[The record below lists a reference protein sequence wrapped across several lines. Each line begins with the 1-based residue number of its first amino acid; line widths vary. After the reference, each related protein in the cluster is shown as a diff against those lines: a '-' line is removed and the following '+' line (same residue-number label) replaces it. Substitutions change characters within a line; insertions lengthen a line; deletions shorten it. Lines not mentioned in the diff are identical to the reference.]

1 MKKTTAWILVL
12 TMLFAWVVLSVPAL
26 AETVTDDYA
35 EGDVDASVFLAGQN
49 TENNAH
55 IQGLL
60 CSAGY
65 KVNSTGV
72 SEYLIAAGYDIA
84 VGGAA
89 VKDAVLAGCNI
100 EISGNI
106 GRDVYAF
113 GKNISISGTIGR
125 NAKLAADSVSING
138 TVLGDLDIT
147 AGTILISENAVIS
160 GKLRYNSDADI
171 VAPETTLQDAE
182 IYEPDAADTE
192 TEFYD
197 KRPSATDLLLDAIK
211 GIVFSYV
218 GVLAVAFLLLW
229 LTPLWATVDKK
240 YESASFG
247 KYAAAFGIGF
257 AVLVALPLASVILMV
272 TGFGLRLG
280 FTLLMLYL
288 AAMAVS
294 PVFLSYILGKLLWRK
309 AFKKTANYPA
319 ELAIGVLAWRILAS
333 VPLLSFLVGFI
344 SIPFGIGVFVL
355 LLGKKKTTAPQIP
368 VSAEVSSA
376 VTSEASDNE

>member
-160 GKLRYNSDADI
+160 GQLRYNSDADI
-171 VAPETTLQDAE
+171 VAPEKALQDAE
-182 IYEPDAADTE
+182 IFESDVTDTE
-192 TEFYD
+192 FFEEQ
-197 KRPSATDLLLDAIK
+197 PSATDLLLDAIK

-218 GVLAVAFLLLW
+218 GVLAVAMLLLW
-229 LTPLWATVDKK
+229 LTPLWETVDKK
-240 YESASFG
+240 YENASFG

-309 AFKKTANYPA
+309 AFKKAVNYPA

-344 SIPFGIGVFVL
+344 SLPFGIGVFVL

>member
-12 TMLFAWVVLSVPAL
+12 TMLFAWVALSVPAL

-72 SEYLIAAGYDIA
+72 SEYLIAAGYDIT

-106 GRDVYAF
+106 GRDVYAY

-138 TVLGDLDIT
+138 TVLEDLDIT

-171 VAPETTLQDAE
+171 VAPEKALQDAE
-182 IYEPDAADTE
+182 IFESDVTDTE
-192 TEFYD
+192 FFEEQ
-197 KRPSATDLLLDAIK
+197 PSATDLLLDAIK

-218 GVLAVAFLLLW
+218 GVLAVAMLLLW
-229 LTPLWATVDKK
+229 LTPLWETVDKK
-240 YESASFG
+240 YENASFG

-309 AFKKTANYPA
+309 AFKKAVNYPA

>member
-171 VAPETTLQDAE
+171 VAPEKALQDAE
-182 IYEPDAADTE
+182 IFESDVTDTE
-192 TEFYD
+192 FFEEQ
-197 KRPSATDLLLDAIK
+197 PSATDLLLDAIK

-218 GVLAVAFLLLW
+218 GVLAVAMLLLW
-229 LTPLWATVDKK
+229 LTPLWETVDKK
-240 YESASFG
+240 YENASFG

-309 AFKKTANYPA
+309 AFKKAVNYPA

-344 SIPFGIGVFVL
+344 SLPFGIGVFVL

>member
-171 VAPETTLQDAE
+171 VAPEKALQDAE
-182 IYEPDAADTE
+182 IFESDVTDTE
-192 TEFYD
+192 FFEEQ
-197 KRPSATDLLLDAIK
+197 PSATDLLLDAIK

-218 GVLAVAFLLLW
+218 GVLAVAMLLLW
-229 LTPLWATVDKK
+229 LTPLWETVDKK
-240 YESASFG
+240 YENASFG

-288 AAMAVS
+288 AAIAVS
-294 PVFLSYILGKLLWRK
+294 PVFISFILGKLLWRK
-309 AFKKTANYPA
+309 AFKKSACYPA

>member
-65 KVNSTGV
+65 KVNSAGV

-171 VAPETTLQDAE
+171 VAPEKALQDAE
-182 IYEPDAADTE
+182 IFESDVTDTE
-192 TEFYD
+192 FFEEQ
-197 KRPSATDLLLDAIK
+197 PSATDLLLDAIK

-218 GVLAVAFLLLW
+218 GVLAVAMLLLW
-229 LTPLWATVDKK
+229 LTPLWETVDKK
-240 YESASFG
+240 YENASFG

-309 AFKKTANYPA
+309 AFKKAVNYPA

>member
-171 VAPETTLQDAE
+171 VAPEKALQDAE
-182 IYEPDAADTE
+182 IFESDVTDTE
-192 TEFYD
+192 FFEEQ
-197 KRPSATDLLLDAIK
+197 PSATDLLLDAIK

-218 GVLAVAFLLLW
+218 GVLAVAMLLLW
-229 LTPLWATVDKK
+229 LTPLWETVDKK
-240 YESASFG
+240 YENASFG

-309 AFKKTANYPA
+309 AFKKAVNYPA

>member
-35 EGDVDASVFLAGQN
+35 EGEVDASVFLAGQN

-171 VAPETTLQDAE
+171 VAPEKALQDAE
-182 IYEPDAADTE
+182 IFESDVTDTE
-192 TEFYD
+192 FFEEQ
-197 KRPSATDLLLDAIK
+197 PSATDLLLDAIK

-218 GVLAVAFLLLW
+218 GVLAVTMLLLW
-229 LTPLWATVDKK
+229 LTPLWETVDKK
-240 YESASFG
+240 YENASFG

-309 AFKKTANYPA
+309 AFKKAVNYPA

-344 SIPFGIGVFVL
+344 SLPFGIGVLVL

>member
-1 MKKTTAWILVL
+1 MKKTTAWILALGIICALIAV
-12 TMLFAWVVLSVPAL
+12 SVPAL
-26 AETVTDDYA
+26 AATVIDDYA

-160 GKLRYNSDADI
+160 GNLRYNSDADI

-197 KRPSATDLLLDAIK
+197 ERPSATDLFLDAIK

-229 LTPLWATVDKK
+229 LTPLWETVDKK
-240 YESASFG
+240 YESVSFG

-257 AVLVALPLASVILMV
+257 AVLVALPLVSLILMV

-280 FTLLMLYL
+280 LMLLMLYF
-288 AAMAVS
+288 AAIAVS
-294 PVFLSYILGKLLWRK
+294 PVFISFILGKLLWRK
-309 AFKKTANYPA
+309 AFKKAVNYPA

-344 SIPFGIGVFVL
+344 SLPFGIGVFVL

-368 VSAEVSSA
+368 VSAEVPSA

>member
-1 MKKTTAWILVL
+1 MKKTTAWILALGIICALIAV
-12 TMLFAWVVLSVPAL
+12 SVPAL
-26 AETVTDDYA
+26 AATVIDDYA

-49 TENNAH
+49 TENNAN

-65 KVNSTGV
+65 KVSSTGA
-72 SEYLIAAGYDIA
+72 SEYLIAAGYDIT

-100 EISGNI
+100 EVSGNI
-106 GRDVYAF
+106 GRDVYAV

-160 GKLRYNSDADI
+160 GNLRYNSDADI

-197 KRPSATDLLLDAIK
+197 ERPSATDLFLDAIK

-229 LTPLWATVDKK
+229 LTPLWETVDKK
-240 YESASFG
+240 YESVSFG

-257 AVLVALPLASVILMV
+257 AVLVALPLVSLILMV

-280 FTLLMLYL
+280 LMLLMLYF
-288 AAMAVS
+288 AAIAVS
-294 PVFLSYILGKLLWRK
+294 PVFISFILGKLLWRK
-309 AFKKTANYPA
+309 AFKKSACYPA
-319 ELAIGVLAWRILAS
+319 ELAVGVLAWRILAS

-344 SIPFGIGVFVL
+344 SLPFGIGVLVL

>member
-160 GKLRYNSDADI
+160 GNLRYNSDADI

-197 KRPSATDLLLDAIK
+197 ERPSATDLLLDAIK

-218 GVLAVAFLLLW
+218 GVLAVAMLLLW
-229 LTPLWATVDKK
+229 LTPLWETVDKK
-240 YESASFG
+240 YENASFG

-309 AFKKTANYPA
+309 AFKKAVNYPA

>member
-1 MKKTTAWILVL
+1 MKKTTAWILALGIICALIAV
-12 TMLFAWVVLSVPAL
+12 SVPAL
-26 AETVTDDYA
+26 AATVIDDYA

-49 TENNAH
+49 TENNAY

-171 VAPETTLQDAE
+171 VAPEKALQDAE
-182 IYEPDAADTE
+182 IFESDVTDTE
-192 TEFYD
+192 FFEEQ
-197 KRPSATDLLLDAIK
+197 PSATDLLLDAIK

-218 GVLAVAFLLLW
+218 GVLAVAMLLLW
-229 LTPLWATVDKK
+229 LTPLWETVDKK
-240 YESASFG
+240 YESVSFG

-257 AVLVALPLASVILMV
+257 AVLVALPLVSLILMV

-280 FTLLMLYL
+280 LMLLMLYF
-288 AAMAVS
+288 AAIAVS
-294 PVFLSYILGKLLWRK
+294 PVFISFILGKLLWRK
-309 AFKKTANYPA
+309 AFKKSACYPA
-319 ELAIGVLAWRILAS
+319 ELAVGVLAWRILAS

-344 SIPFGIGVFVL
+344 SLPFGIGVLVL

>member
-171 VAPETTLQDAE
+171 VAPEKALQDAE
-182 IYEPDAADTE
+182 IFESDVTDTE
-192 TEFYD
+192 FFEEQ
-197 KRPSATDLLLDAIK
+197 PSATDLLLDAIK

-218 GVLAVAFLLLW
+218 GVLAVAMLLLW
-229 LTPLWATVDKK
+229 LTPLWETVDKK
-240 YESASFG
+240 YENASFG

-288 AAMAVS
+288 AAIAVS
-294 PVFLSYILGKLLWRK
+294 PVFLSFILGKLLWRK
-309 AFKKTANYPA
+309 AFKKAVNYPA

>member
-84 VGGAA
+84 VGGDA

-171 VAPETTLQDAE
+171 VAPEKALQDAE
-182 IYEPDAADTE
+182 IFESDVTDTE
-192 TEFYD
+192 FFEEQ
-197 KRPSATDLLLDAIK
+197 PSATDLLLDAIK

-218 GVLAVAFLLLW
+218 GVLAVAMLLLC
-229 LTPLWATVDKK
+229 LTPLWETVDKK
-240 YESASFG
+240 YENASFG

-309 AFKKTANYPA
+309 AFKKAVNYPA

-344 SIPFGIGVFVL
+344 SLPFGIGVFVL

>member
-182 IYEPDAADTE
+182 IYEPDVTDTE
-192 TEFYD
+192 FFEEQ
-197 KRPSATDLLLDAIK
+197 PSATDLLLDAIK

-218 GVLAVAFLLLW
+218 GVLAVAMLLLW
-229 LTPLWATVDKK
+229 LTPLWETVDNK
-240 YESASFG
+240 YENASFG

-294 PVFLSYILGKLLWRK
+294 PVFLSYIFGKLLWRK
-309 AFKKTANYPA
+309 AFKKAVNYPA

>member
-171 VAPETTLQDAE
+171 VAPEKALQDAE
-182 IYEPDAADTE
+182 IFESDVTDTE
-192 TEFYD
+192 FFEEQ
-197 KRPSATDLLLDAIK
+197 PSATDLLLDAIK

-218 GVLAVAFLLLW
+218 GVLAVAMLLLW
-229 LTPLWATVDKK
+229 LTPLWETVDKK
-240 YESASFG
+240 YENASFG

-288 AAMAVS
+288 AAIALS
-294 PVFLSYILGKLLWRK
+294 PVFLSFILGKLLWRK
-309 AFKKTANYPA
+309 AFKKAVNYPA

-344 SIPFGIGVFVL
+344 SLPFGIGVFVL

>member
-1 MKKTTAWILVL
+1 MKKTTAWILALSIICALIAV
-12 TMLFAWVVLSVPAL
+12 SVPAL
-26 AETVTDDYA
+26 AATVTDDYA

-49 TENNAH
+49 TENNAN

-65 KVNSTGV
+65 KVSSTGA

-171 VAPETTLQDAE
+171 VAPEKALQDAE
-182 IYEPDAADTE
+182 IFESDVTDTE
-192 TEFYD
+192 FFEEQ
-197 KRPSATDLLLDAIK
+197 PSATDLLLDAIK

-218 GVLAVAFLLLW
+218 GVLAVAMLLLW
-229 LTPLWATVDKK
+229 LTPLWETVDKK
-240 YESASFG
+240 YENASFG

-309 AFKKTANYPA
+309 AFKKAVNYPA

-344 SIPFGIGVFVL
+344 SLPFGIGVFVL

>member
-35 EGDVDASVFLAGQN
+35 EGEVDASVFLAGQN

-171 VAPETTLQDAE
+171 VAPEKALQDAE
-182 IYEPDAADTE
+182 IFESDVTDTE
-192 TEFYD
+192 FFEEQ
-197 KRPSATDLLLDAIK
+197 PSATDLLLDAIK

-218 GVLAVAFLLLW
+218 GVLAVTMLLLW
-229 LTPLWATVDKK
+229 LTPLWETVDKK
-240 YESASFG
+240 YENASFG

-309 AFKKTANYPA
+309 AFKKAVNYPA

-344 SIPFGIGVFVL
+344 SLPFGIGVFVL

>member
-60 CSAGY
+60 CLAGY

-138 TVLGDLDIT
+138 TILGDLDIT
-147 AGTILISENAVIS
+147 AGTIMISENAVIS

-192 TEFYD
+192 FFEEQ
-197 KRPSATDLLLDAIK
+197 PSATDLLLDAIK

-218 GVLAVAFLLLW
+218 GVLAVAMLLLW
-229 LTPLWATVDKK
+229 LTPLWETVDKK
-240 YESASFG
+240 YENASFG

-272 TGFGLRLG
+272 TVFGLRLG

-288 AAMAVS
+288 AAIAVS
-294 PVFLSYILGKLLWRK
+294 PVFLSFILGKLLWRK
-309 AFKKTANYPA
+309 AFKKAVNYPA

>member
-160 GKLRYNSDADI
+160 GNLRYNSDADI

-197 KRPSATDLLLDAIK
+197 ERPSATDLFLDAIK

-229 LTPLWATVDKK
+229 LTPLWETVDKK
-240 YESASFG
+240 YENASFG

-288 AAMAVS
+288 AAMTVS

-309 AFKKTANYPA
+309 AFKKAVNYPA

-344 SIPFGIGVFVL
+344 SLPFGIGVFVL

>member
-65 KVNSTGV
+65 KANSTGV

-171 VAPETTLQDAE
+171 VAPEKALQDAE
-182 IYEPDAADTE
+182 IFESDVTDTE
-192 TEFYD
+192 FFEEQ
-197 KRPSATDLLLDAIK
+197 PSATDLLLDAIK

-218 GVLAVAFLLLW
+218 GVLAVAMLLLW
-229 LTPLWATVDKK
+229 LTPLWETVDKK
-240 YESASFG
+240 YENASFG

-309 AFKKTANYPA
+309 AFKKAVNYPA

-344 SIPFGIGVFVL
+344 SLPFGIGVFVL

>member
-138 TVLGDLDIT
+138 TVLRDLDIT

-171 VAPETTLQDAE
+171 VAPEKALQDAE
-182 IYEPDAADTE
+182 IFESDVTDTE
-192 TEFYD
+192 FFEEQ
-197 KRPSATDLLLDAIK
+197 PSATDLLLDAIK

-218 GVLAVAFLLLW
+218 GVLAVAMLLLW
-229 LTPLWATVDKK
+229 LTPLWETVDKK
-240 YESASFG
+240 YENASFG

-288 AAMAVS
+288 AAIAVS
-294 PVFLSYILGKLLWRK
+294 PVFLSFILGKLLWRK
-309 AFKKTANYPA
+309 AFKKAVNYPA

-344 SIPFGIGVFVL
+344 SLPFGIGVFVL

-368 VSAEVSSA
+368 VSGEVSSA

>member
-35 EGDVDASVFLAGQN
+35 EGEVDASVFLAGQN

-171 VAPETTLQDAE
+171 VAPEKALQDAE
-182 IYEPDAADTE
+182 IFESDVTDTE
-192 TEFYD
+192 FFEEQ
-197 KRPSATDLLLDAIK
+197 PSATDLLLDAIK

-218 GVLAVAFLLLW
+218 GVLAVAMLLLW
-229 LTPLWATVDKK
+229 LTPLWETVDKK
-240 YESASFG
+240 YENASFG

-309 AFKKTANYPA
+309 AFKKAVNYPA

>member
-160 GKLRYNSDADI
+160 GNLRYNSDADI

-197 KRPSATDLLLDAIK
+197 ERPSATDLFLDAIK

-229 LTPLWATVDKK
+229 LTPLWETVDKK
-240 YESASFG
+240 YESVSFG

-257 AVLVALPLASVILMV
+257 AVLVALPLVSLILMV

-280 FTLLMLYL
+280 LMLLMLYF
-288 AAMAVS
+288 AAIAVS
-294 PVFLSYILGKLLWRK
+294 PVFLSFILGKLLWRK
-309 AFKKTANYPA
+309 AFKKAVNYPA

-344 SIPFGIGVFVL
+344 SLPFGIGVFVL

>member
-84 VGGAA
+84 VGGDA

-171 VAPETTLQDAE
+171 VAPEKALQDAE
-182 IYEPDAADTE
+182 ILESDVTDTE
-192 TEFYD
+192 FFEEQ
-197 KRPSATDLLLDAIK
+197 PSTTDLLLDAIK

-218 GVLAVAFLLLW
+218 GVLAVAMLLLW
-229 LTPLWATVDKK
+229 LTPLWETVDKK
-240 YESASFG
+240 YENASFG

-288 AAMAVS
+288 AAIALS
-294 PVFLSYILGKLLWRK
+294 PIFLSFILGKLLWRK
-309 AFKKTANYPA
+309 AFKKAVNYPA

>member
-171 VAPETTLQDAE
+171 VAPEKALQDAE
-182 IYEPDAADTE
+182 IFESDVTDTE
-192 TEFYD
+192 FFEEQ
-197 KRPSATDLLLDAIK
+197 PSATDLLLDAIK

-218 GVLAVAFLLLW
+218 GVLAVAMLLLW
-229 LTPLWATVDKK
+229 LTPLWETVDKK
-240 YESASFG
+240 YENASFG

-288 AAMAVS
+288 AAIAVS
-294 PVFLSYILGKLLWRK
+294 PVFLSFILGKLLWRK
-309 AFKKTANYPA
+309 AFKKAVNYPA

-344 SIPFGIGVFVL
+344 SLPFGIGVFVL

>member
-84 VGGAA
+84 VGGDA

-171 VAPETTLQDAE
+171 VAPEKALQDAE
-182 IYEPDAADTE
+182 IFESDVTDTE
-192 TEFYD
+192 FFEEQ
-197 KRPSATDLLLDAIK
+197 PSATDLLLDAIK

-218 GVLAVAFLLLW
+218 GVLAVAMLLLW
-229 LTPLWATVDKK
+229 LTPLWETVDKK
-240 YESASFG
+240 YENASFG

-288 AAMAVS
+288 AAIAVS
-294 PVFLSYILGKLLWRK
+294 PVFLSFILGKLLWRK
-309 AFKKTANYPA
+309 AFKKAVNYPA

-344 SIPFGIGVFVL
+344 SLPFGIGVFVL

>member
-72 SEYLIAAGYDIA
+72 SEYLIAAGYNIA

-171 VAPETTLQDAE
+171 VAPEKALQDAE
-182 IYEPDAADTE
+182 IFESDVTDTE
-192 TEFYD
+192 FFEEQ
-197 KRPSATDLLLDAIK
+197 PSATDLLLDAIK

-218 GVLAVAFLLLW
+218 GVLAVAMLLLW
-229 LTPLWATVDKK
+229 LTPLWETVDKK
-240 YESASFG
+240 YENASFG

-309 AFKKTANYPA
+309 AFKKAVNYPA

-344 SIPFGIGVFVL
+344 SLPFGIGVFVL

>member
-1 MKKTTAWILVL
+1 MDSCTYHAVCMGW
-12 TMLFAWVVLSVPAL
+12 LSVPAL

-84 VGGAA
+84 VGGDA

-171 VAPETTLQDAE
+171 VAPEKALQDAE
-182 IYEPDAADTE
+182 IFESDVTDTE
-192 TEFYD
+192 FFEEQ
-197 KRPSATDLLLDAIK
+197 PSATDLLLDAIK

-218 GVLAVAFLLLW
+218 GVLAVAMLLLW
-229 LTPLWATVDKK
+229 LTPLWETVDKK
-240 YESASFG
+240 YENASFG

-309 AFKKTANYPA
+309 AFKKAVNYPA

-344 SIPFGIGVFVL
+344 SLPFGIGVFVL

>member
-84 VGGAA
+84 VGGDA

-171 VAPETTLQDAE
+171 VAPEKALQDAE
-182 IYEPDAADTE
+182 IFESDVTDTE
-192 TEFYD
+192 FFEEQ
-197 KRPSATDLLLDAIK
+197 PSATDLLLDAIK

-218 GVLAVAFLLLW
+218 GVLAVAMLLLW
-229 LTPLWATVDKK
+229 LTPLWETVDKK
-240 YESASFG
+240 YENASFG

-309 AFKKTANYPA
+309 AFKKAVNYPA

-344 SIPFGIGVFVL
+344 SLPFGIGVFVL

>member
-12 TMLFAWVVLSVPAL
+12 TMLFAWVALSVPAL

-84 VGGAA
+84 VGGDA

-171 VAPETTLQDAE
+171 VAPEKALQDAE
-182 IYEPDAADTE
+182 IFESDVTDTE
-192 TEFYD
+192 FFEEQ
-197 KRPSATDLLLDAIK
+197 PSATDLLLDAIK

-218 GVLAVAFLLLW
+218 GVLAVAMLLLW
-229 LTPLWATVDKK
+229 LTPLWETVDKK
-240 YESASFG
+240 YENASFG

-309 AFKKTANYPA
+309 AFKKAVNYPA

-344 SIPFGIGVFVL
+344 SLPFGIGVFVL

>member
-26 AETVTDDYA
+26 AETVTDDCA

-171 VAPETTLQDAE
+171 VAPEKALQDAE
-182 IYEPDAADTE
+182 IFESDVTDTE
-192 TEFYD
+192 FFEEQ
-197 KRPSATDLLLDAIK
+197 PSATDLLLDAIK

-218 GVLAVAFLLLW
+218 GVLAVTMLLLW
-229 LTPLWATVDKK
+229 LTPLWETVDKK
-240 YESASFG
+240 YENASFG

-309 AFKKTANYPA
+309 AFKKAVNYPA

-344 SIPFGIGVFVL
+344 SLPFGIGVFVL

>member
-171 VAPETTLQDAE
+171 VAPEKALQDAE
-182 IYEPDAADTE
+182 IFESDVTDTE
-192 TEFYD
+192 FFEEQ
-197 KRPSATDLLLDAIK
+197 PSATDLLLDAIK

-218 GVLAVAFLLLW
+218 GVLAVTMLLLW
-229 LTPLWATVDKK
+229 LTPLWETVDKK
-240 YESASFG
+240 YENASFG

-309 AFKKTANYPA
+309 AFKKAVNYPA

-344 SIPFGIGVFVL
+344 SLPFGIGVFVL

>member
-171 VAPETTLQDAE
+171 VAPEKALQDAE
-182 IYEPDAADTE
+182 IFESDVTDTE
-192 TEFYD
+192 FFEEQ
-197 KRPSATDLLLDAIK
+197 PSATDLLLDAIK
-211 GIVFSYV
+211 SIVFSYV
-218 GVLAVAFLLLW
+218 GVLAVAMLLLW
-229 LTPLWATVDKK
+229 LTPLWETVDKK
-240 YESASFG
+240 YENASFG

-288 AAMAVS
+288 AAIALS
-294 PVFLSYILGKLLWRK
+294 PIFLSFILGKLLWRK
-309 AFKKTANYPA
+309 AFKKAVNYPA

>member
-35 EGDVDASVFLAGQN
+35 EGEVDASVFLAGQN

-65 KVNSTGV
+65 KVKSTGV

-171 VAPETTLQDAE
+171 VAPEKALQDAE
-182 IYEPDAADTE
+182 IFESDVTDTE
-192 TEFYD
+192 FFEEQ
-197 KRPSATDLLLDAIK
+197 PSATDLLLDAIK

-218 GVLAVAFLLLW
+218 GVLAVAMLLLW
-229 LTPLWATVDKK
+229 LTPLWETVDKK
-240 YESASFG
+240 YENASFG

-309 AFKKTANYPA
+309 AFKKAVNYPA

-344 SIPFGIGVFVL
+344 SLPFGIGVFVL

>member
-26 AETVTDDYA
+26 AETVTDDCA

-60 CSAGY
+60 CSVGY

-171 VAPETTLQDAE
+171 VAPEKALQDAE
-182 IYEPDAADTE
+182 IFESDVTDTE
-192 TEFYD
+192 FFEEQ
-197 KRPSATDLLLDAIK
+197 PSATDLLLDAIK

-218 GVLAVAFLLLW
+218 GVLAVAMLLLW
-229 LTPLWATVDKK
+229 LTPLWETVDKK
-240 YESASFG
+240 YENASFG

-309 AFKKTANYPA
+309 AFKKAVNYPA

-344 SIPFGIGVFVL
+344 SLPFGIGVFVL

-368 VSAEVSSA
+368 VSAEVSA
-376 VTSEASDNE
+376 VTDETSVNE

>member
-171 VAPETTLQDAE
+171 VAPEKALQDAE
-182 IYEPDAADTE
+182 IFESDVTDTE
-192 TEFYD
+192 FFEEQ
-197 KRPSATDLLLDAIK
+197 PSATDFLLDAIK

-218 GVLAVAFLLLW
+218 GVLAVAMLLLW
-229 LTPLWATVDKK
+229 LTPLWETVDKK
-240 YESASFG
+240 YEKASFG

-272 TGFGLRLG
+272 TGFGLRLE

-288 AAMAVS
+288 AAIALS
-294 PVFLSYILGKLLWRK
+294 PIFLSFILGKLLWRK
-309 AFKKTANYPA
+309 AFKKAVNYPA

-344 SIPFGIGVFVL
+344 SLPFGIGVFVL

>member
-182 IYEPDAADTE
+182 IFESDVTDTE
-192 TEFYD
+192 FFEEQ
-197 KRPSATDLLLDAIK
+197 PSATDLLLDAIK

-218 GVLAVAFLLLW
+218 GVLAVAMLLLW
-229 LTPLWATVDKK
+229 LTPLWETVDKK
-240 YESASFG
+240 YENASFG

-309 AFKKTANYPA
+309 AFKKAVNYPA

-344 SIPFGIGVFVL
+344 SLPFGIGVFVL